1 MNKKIYYGTLL
12 MGLGI
17 SILGGSVIGFEHS
30 TGAFVWMIGQS
41 IIAGCI
47 GYHIGWCRRGYKNK
61 DKE

>member
-17 SILGGSVIGFEHS
+17 SILGGSVIGFEQS
-30 TGAFVWMIGQS
+30 TGAFVWVIGQS
-41 IIAGCI
+41 IIAGCL
-47 GYHIGWCRRGYKNK
+47 GFNFGWRGHQNK